1 MKVIDEH
8 NVSSLELGEKIVLED
23 NSDAIHSIDESIKL
37 LESFSGEFG
46 SSAQEIN
53 MYAQSVKTLLVNKSS
68 GEEKPKLPTSIYGL
82 MKSVCQASDCVHGR
96 CSGSKSP

>member
-23 NSDAIHSIDESIKL
+23 NSEALHDIDESIKL
-37 LESFSGEFG
+37 IESFSGEIG

-53 MYAQSVKTLLVNKSS
+53 M
-68 GEEKPKLPTSIYGL
+68 
-82 MKSVCQASDCVHGR
+82 
-96 CSGSKSP
+96 